1 MISQDKHA
9 QRTDSKGGFTFA
21 NCLHFPETLQAIERM
36 PESTFDEI
44 MDKYIGTIAI

>member
-21 NCLHFPETLQAIERM
+21 KCLHFPETLQAIERM

-44 MDKYIGTIAI
+44 MDKYIEMM